1 MGAALG
7 QGQEQSKGELGKTS
21 GEGLRYCKGST
32 MDCLRKNSN
41 YKARQWEDD
50 VRGKVNLIVIL
61 LKELHYIMPKP

>member
-21 GEGLRYCKGST
+21 REGLRYCKGSA
-32 MDCLRKNSN
+32 MGCLRKNSN
-41 YKARQWEDD
+41 YKARQCEDN
-50 VRGKVNLIVIL
+50 VGGKVNLVVIF

>member
-1 MGAALG
+1 MGEALG
-7 QGQEQSKGELGKTS
+7 QRQEQSKGELGKTS
-21 GEGLRYCKGST
+21 REGLRYCKGST
-32 MDCLRKNSN
+32 KGCLRKNSN

>member
-21 GEGLRYCKGST
+21 REGLRYCKGSA
-32 MDCLRKNSN
+32 MGCLRKNSN
-41 YKARQWEDD
+41 YKARQCEDN
-50 VRGKVNLIVIL
+50 VRGKVNLIVIF